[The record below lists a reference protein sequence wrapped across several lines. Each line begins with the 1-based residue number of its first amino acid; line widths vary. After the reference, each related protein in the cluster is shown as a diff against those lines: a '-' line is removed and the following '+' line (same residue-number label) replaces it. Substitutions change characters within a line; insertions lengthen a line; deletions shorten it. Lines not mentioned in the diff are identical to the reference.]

1 LLTVRQAMERE
12 VREVLEAMRLVSTMF
27 DGVVHRLRHRKPW
40 HKGRKMRA
48 LRIQQRP
55 TRAHSEKE

>member
-1 LLTVRQAMERE
+1 MRQAMERE

-40 HKGRKMRA
+40 RKGRKKRA
-48 LRIQQRP
+48 
-55 TRAHSEKE
+55 